1 MAQEVQF
8 NKYPLQTL
16 LLKKVIFIAQL
27 QTINFYFLLF
37 ARTINPSL
45 HSTAVSTLSSVHTVH
60 TVHSHLSSILGP
72 ISPAGVPSNLPAA
85 SSLQPIRGEYCGHRT
100 NQRGVLWSRDQ
111 LSSNHSPPGQR
122 GGVQR
127 PPVAHPVAV
136 SEVAKLPVCREK
148 YLETRKNI

>member
-1 MAQEVQF
+1 MDSFILFQRKMAQEVQF
-8 NKYPLQTL
+8 HKYPLQTL

-45 HSTAVSTLSSVHTVH
+45 SSTAVYTP
-60 TVHSHLSSILGP
+60 HLSSILGP

-85 SSLQPIRGEYCGHRT
+85 SSLQPITGEYCGHRT

-111 LSSNHSPPGQR
+111 LSSNHSSPGQR
-122 GGVQR
+122 GGVQW

>member
-1 MAQEVQF
+1 MAQEVQI

-16 LLKKVIFIAQL
+16 LSKKVIFIAQRL
-27 QTINFYFLLF
+27 TINFYFLLF
-37 ARTINPSL
+37 ALTINPSVRSSVL
-45 HSTAVSTLSSVHTVH
+45 SVHT
-60 TVHSHLSSILGP
+60 HLSSILGP

-85 SSLQPIRGEYCGHRT
+85 SSLQPIRGEYCGHMT

-122 GGVQR
+122 GGVQW

-136 SEVAKLPVCREK
+136 TEVAKLPVCREK

>member
-16 LLKKVIFIAQL
+16 LLKKVICIAQL

-45 HSTAVSTLSSVHTVH
+45 SSTAVSSVHTPPELH
-60 TVHSHLSSILGP
+60 PRPDQPGRRAIE
-72 ISPAGVPSNLPAA
+72 PACRLLPA
-85 SSLQPIRGEYCGHRT
+85 T
-100 NQRGVLWSRDQ
+100 NHRGVLWSRDH

-122 GGVQR
+122 GGVQW